1 MVASLF
7 SMAETRGSLVFL
19 EWRWGYRPCRCF
31 LVAVVVLSTASW
43 AVFSPAAA
51 VPLPRASRQGSGYDS
66 GNYTIF
72 SYHLPESEDDFADV
86 EDGKNLDDNRN
97 SNFFS
102 NESVPWAQED
112 AEVTQSPFGPA
123 DHVGDGHRNAEVF
136 EDDVDDGGGDD
147 DGGGG
152 GGERGEDEEEEVDE
166 DAAKDVVQ
174 KFLEEVERYEKNKAN
189 CTAGTSHNLGKGVTK
204 QYGLNRFKAQALVA
218 VNRAN
223 FLSRIWKEGNPAI
236 LTSEYFFFTQVRS
249 MVEGDPEIFAA
260 GNCYDKEQFKDYYL
274 FCPYAYRTADGTINV
289 KDLSVEYDYL
299 AGNGSEWFE
308 TCRLKASYPHNETFG
323 RFGAFHFTSVC
334 ACVVLC
340 CAVLCCVVLCCAVLC
355 CVASR
360 CVALCCVL

>member
-1 MVASLF
+1 MVAGLF
-7 SMAETRGSLVFL
+7 SMAKTRGSLVL
-19 EWRWGYRPCRCF
+19 REWRWGYRPCRCF
-31 LVAVVVLSTASW
+31 LVAAVILSTASW

-102 NESVPWAQED
+102 NESLPWARED
-112 AEVTQSPFGPA
+112 AEVTQSPFGPV

-152 GGERGEDEEEEVDE
+152 GERGEDEEEEEVDE

-334 ACVVLC
+334 ACVL
-340 CAVLCCVVLCCAVLC
+340 
-355 CVASR
+355 
-360 CVALCCVL
+360 